1 MPFKINPWDQCHS
14 MRAETS
20 SSQLD
25 ARKQALRKRMRAM
38 RLVAEQKE
46 GPDAALAVARLALA
60 RRDEL
65 GLVAGCC
72 VAGYWPISTEL
83 DVRPLLSRLE
93 AAGLRCALPAVENRL
108 DVLVFRRWRPGE
120 DLRPGIFETRQPSPE
135 APPVFPDVVLVPL
148 LAVDSAGCRL
158 GHGRGWYDRTLTAL
172 RRGDR
177 SPPTTV
183 AVCFASQVIDSVP
196 HDGRDQPVDWI
207 LTGDRLVRCRPS
219 S

>member
-1 MPFKINPWDQCHS
+1 
-14 MRAETS
+14 MRAETP

-25 ARKQALRKRMRAM
+25 TQKQALRKRMRAM

-65 GLVAGCC
+65 GLVAGSC

-83 DVRPLLSRLE
+83 DVRPLLARLE
-93 AAGLRCALPAVENRL
+93 AAGLRCALPAVEDGA

-120 DLRPGIFETRQPSPE
+120 ELQSGIFETRQPSPE
-135 APPVFPDVVLVPL
+135 APPAVPDVMLVPL
-148 LAVDSAGCRL
+148 LAVDPAGRRL
-158 GHGRGWYDRTLTAL
+158 GHGRGWYDRTLSAL
-172 RRGDR
+172 RRGGDR

-196 HDGRDQPVDWI
+196 HDGRDEPVDWI